1 MLRLTPP
8 TTPPEGD
15 RRVQRRSVPRWS
27 AAVVVAVALAMTAGP
42 ASATI
47 AETTHFAGTLHEAA
61 ENPCTGA
68 PGTFD
73 VTFVG
78 VAHTTT
84 NTDGT
89 LHHIATVHGTESFTP
104 TDPAQL
110 SYSGG
115 FTARDG
121 QNGAVGQ
128 TITSTATFRD
138 TLTGADGTT
147 IRIHGAFH
155 LTSLAD
161 GTVTSSIDRFTLTC
175 P

>member
-1 MLRLTPP
+1 MS
-8 TTPPEGD
+8 PEGD

-27 AAVVVAVALAMTAGP
+27 AAVAVAAALAMIAGP
-42 ASATI
+42 AAATI
-47 AETTHFAGTLHEAA
+47 VETTHFAGTLHEAA

-68 PGTFD
+68 PGSFD

-89 LHHIATVHGTESFTP
+89 IHHVATVHGTETFTP
-104 TDPAQL
+104 TDPAQP
-110 SYSGG
+110 SYSGR

-128 TITSTATFRD
+128 TITSTATFHD
-138 TLTGADGTT
+138 ILTGADGST
-147 IRIHGAFH
+147 IRSHGVFH
-155 LTSLAD
+155 ITSLAD
-161 GTVTSSIDRFTLTC
+161 GTVASSIDRFTPTC